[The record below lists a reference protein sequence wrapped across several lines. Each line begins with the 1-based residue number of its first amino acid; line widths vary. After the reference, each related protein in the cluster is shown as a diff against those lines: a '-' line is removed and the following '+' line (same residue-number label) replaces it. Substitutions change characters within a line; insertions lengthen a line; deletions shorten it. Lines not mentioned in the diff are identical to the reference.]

1 MYTITRE
8 VGNSHV
14 GPDGRL
20 TLGAAV
26 DFMQDCSG
34 FQLDSETEVQKYFKE
49 KNITMFLVSRQIN
62 FHKPVF
68 YGETVDVITTVY
80 QLKNSYGFRNTNI
93 YDKEGNVRISSYA
106 GGAFIDLNQMKA
118 TAVPHEIVAAVPI
131 DEKFQG
137 MTYLPRKIRLPEDAD
152 PEILDEVKVCR
163 YHIDIN
169 RHMNN
174 SKYIQIA
181 GECLPEDYKYSTVRI
196 EYRTAAK
203 YGDIM
208 IPYRYSCKDDIEIIS
223 LRAADGDIFANI
235 EFRSDNLS

>member
-1 MYTITRE
+1 MYKIVRQ

-14 GPDGRL
+14 GADGTL

-34 FQLDSETEVQKYFKE
+34 FQLDSEAQVQEYFKAQ
-49 KNITMFLVSRQIN
+49 NITMFLVSRQIN
-62 FHKPVF
+62 LHEPVY
-68 YGETVDVITTVY
+68 YGETVDVVTAVY

-93 YDKEGNVRISSYA
+93 YDKDGNVRISSYA

-118 TAVPHEIVAAVPI
+118 TAVPAEIVAAVPI

-137 MTYLPRKIRLPEDAD
+137 MTYFPRKIRLPKDAEPMVL
-152 PEILDEVKVCR
+152 PEQTVCR

-174 SKYIQIA
+174 SKYLQLA
-181 GECLPEDYKYSTVRI
+181 EECLPDDYKYSTVRI

-208 IPYRYSCKDDIEIIS
+208 IPHRYSCDDGIEIIS
-223 LRAADGDIFANI
+223 MQAADGDVFANI
-235 EFRSDNLS
+235 EFRC